1 MVMQGQGVSNI
12 APRRR
17 TRSAGERMALGI
29 RSIDPV
35 RNHGRCGG
43 SLSPR
48 NSGISCVGHHSTRSG
63 GSAVSAQDVHLY
75 LGRKL
80 VARSRLSSRS
90 VQPGRFLSGGAIF
103 PRHDFNEG
111 LFLVRGRFETYD
123 RETSNITEGCS
134 GQAATARHYS
144 TRQATKK
151 LALTQ

>member
-111 LFLVRGRFETYD
+111 LFLVR
-123 RETSNITEGCS
+123 
-134 GQAATARHYS
+134 
-144 TRQATKK
+144 K
-151 LALTQ
+151 LALRRMTEKHQTSPRVAPGKQQKHAITQPDRRRRSWR